1 VPRFGRV
8 ATAMVTPFDS
18 EDRLDL
24 DAAADLARWLVEQ
37 GNEGLVVAG
46 TTGESP
52 TLTPDEQIDLIAA
65 VSEAVDVP
73 VVAGTGSNDTA
84 SAIRTT
90 ARATAAGADAILVV
104 TPYYNRPAQ
113 AGLRSHF
120 EAVAGATDLPVM
132 LYDIPARTGR
142 KIETETL
149 LALAAGVPN
158 IVALKDAAGDIAETA
173 RFIAAMPPGF
183 EVYSGDDALTLPLLA
198 VGAVGTVGVATHW
211 TAAEHCEMFD
221 AVARGDLAAA
231 AEFNRAMLASFAYES
246 LPDAPNPTPT
256 KALLRE
262 LGRPVG
268 RCRPPL
274 DVEPPDLAERARSVL
289 ATTRVGQA
297 EMRG

>member
-1 VPRFGRV
+1 MPVFGRV

-18 EDRLDL
+18 DGGLDL
-24 DAAADLARWLVEQ
+24 DAAADLAKWLVEQ
-37 GNEGLVVAG
+37 GNEGLIVAG

-52 TLTPDEQIDLIAA
+52 TLTHDEHIELIAA
-65 VSEAVDVP
+65 VSEAVDVA

-84 SAIRTT
+84 TAIRTT
-90 ARATAAGADAILVV
+90 ERATAVGAAGILIV
-104 TPYYNRPAQ
+104 TPYYNRPSQ

-142 KIETETL
+142 KIETDTL
-149 LALAAGVPN
+149 LALAEEVPN
-158 IVALKDAAGDIAETA
+158 IVALKDAAGDVAETA
-173 RFIAAMPPGF
+173 AFIASAPEDF

-198 VGAVGTVGVATHW
+198 VGAVGSVGVATHW
-211 TAAEHCEMFD
+211 TAAEHLDMFD

-231 AEFNRAMLASFAYES
+231 AEFNRSMFASFAYES

-262 LGRPVG
+262 LGKPVG

-274 DVEPPDLAERARSVL
+274 DAEPADLSERARAVL
-289 ATTRVGQA
+289 ATTRLGQS